1 MAETTQLVPLLRAH
15 EGSEWK
21 PEEPAPEEELV
32 GVERKL
38 ERRLQEAYRQLFP
51 YADGGSL
58 HGAQA
63 RIFFYPLRDLPEF
76 NTGADASPGLAGMLV
91 FADDEGDFI
100 YYFDPDNR
108 LRRGA
113 WAVYVVEKALAGFE
127 HSMFVAEDVVRVCR
141 RVLDGENIFDAPY
154 VGDESQNAE

>member
-1 MAETTQLVPLLRAH
+1 MAETTQLVELLRAH
-15 EGSEWK
+15 EGKEWK
-21 PEEPAPEEELV
+21 PEKPASEKELA

-38 ERRLQEAYRQLFP
+38 ERRFHEVYRQLFT

-58 HGAQA
+58 RGEQT
-63 RIFFYPLRDLPEF
+63 RIAFNPLRDLVEF
-76 NTGADASPGLAGMLV
+76 NTEADPTPGLAGMLI
-91 FADDEGDFI
+91 FADDEGDFL

-108 LRRGA
+108 LRHGA
-113 WAVYVVEKALAGFE
+113 WAVYTVERALGNIE

-154 VGDESQNAE
+154 LGDESQSAT